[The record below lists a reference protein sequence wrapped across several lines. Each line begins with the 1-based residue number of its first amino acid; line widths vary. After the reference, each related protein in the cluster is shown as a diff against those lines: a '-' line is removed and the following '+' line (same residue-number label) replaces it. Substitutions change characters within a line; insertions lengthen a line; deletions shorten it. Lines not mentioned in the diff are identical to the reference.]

1 MLGYKFILCK
11 YMGRGINS
19 IAEMTI
25 VTLKTFLYHIKRKV
39 IGFITR
45 IIDFLSFGFI
55 RIKTQSSESSTNFRS
70 KNRHN
75 NSMDCLSSSSNSS
88 DSELDNLNNEKLKS
102 NISFRGGSARLAD
115 QKNQLIAH
123 EAVAHSYEDITQPD
137 YRNHL
142 WMSSQWDR
150 TDLFSAFYFL
160 LNWAEKFNDEKEVEL
175 EKDSNSNFK
184 RALFVLLG
192 KTNICQPFLNFI
204 YNLTSLPDS
213 FFPRKRISVPKRH
226 KTLILDLDETLIHS
240 TAASCSNFD
249 FMVEVLVN
257 RASCLYYV
265 YKRPNL
271 DHFLSVASNW
281 YNLIIYTA
289 SVREYADPVIDLID
303 ENRRYFK
310 KRLFRSECT
319 QTPSSHYLKD
329 LSLIEPDISKV
340 CLLDN
345 SAASFAFYPDNA
357 IPIESWKENSRD
369 TALLDLLPFLDA
381 LRFVDDVRSILSLR
395 RLILFF
401 NK

>member
-1 MLGYKFILCK
+1 
-11 YMGRGINS
+11 
-19 IAEMTI
+19 
-25 VTLKTFLYHIKRKV
+25 
-39 IGFITR
+39 
-45 IIDFLSFGFI
+45 
-55 RIKTQSSESSTNFRS
+55 
-70 KNRHN
+70 
-75 NSMDCLSSSSNSS
+75 MDCLSSSSNSS
-88 DSELDNLNNEKLKS
+88 DSEIENSDKLKLREGKLQ
-102 NISFRGGSARLAD
+102 ILEREAE
-115 QKNQLIAH
+115 LIAQ

-160 LNWAEKFNDEKEVEL
+160 LNWAAKFDAEREIDFEHDTV
-175 EKDSNSNFK
+175 SIFK
-184 RALFVLLG
+184 KTLFFFIG
-192 KTNICQPFLNFI
+192 KQNNCQPFLSFI
-204 YNLTSLPDS
+204 YNMTSLPDS
-213 FFPRKRISVPKRH
+213 FFPRKRITIPKRL
-226 KTLILDLDETLIHS
+226 KSLILDLDETLVHS
-240 TAASCSNFD
+240 TAASCSDFD

-281 YNLIIYTA
+281 YNLVIYTA

-303 ENRRYFK
+303 ENRRYIK
-310 KRLFRSECT
+310 KRLFRSECI

-329 LSLIEPDISKV
+329 LSLVESDISKV
-340 CLLDN
+340 CLIDN
-345 SAASFAFYPDNA
+345 SAASFACYPDNA
-357 IPIESWKENSRD
+357 IPIESWKENLRD

-395 RLILFF
+395 RLLLFF